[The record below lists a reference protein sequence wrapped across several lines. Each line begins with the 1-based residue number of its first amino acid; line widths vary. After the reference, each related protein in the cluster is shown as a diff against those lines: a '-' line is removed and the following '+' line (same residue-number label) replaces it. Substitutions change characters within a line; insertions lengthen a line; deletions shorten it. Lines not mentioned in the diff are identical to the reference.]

1 MRNFDLTYIIDDD
14 STFVFVLKKLL
25 KKIENF
31 NEIRNLVNGEE
42 AITILENHYSNEES
56 FPDIIFLDINMPML
70 DGWQFLEEIEQSNYH
85 QKCNIYIVSS
95 TIDIN
100 EIEKS
105 KNYASVKGFIPKPVL
120 ENTLKDILMI

>member
-1 MRNFDLTYIIDDD
+1 MRNFELTYIIDDD

-31 NEIRNLVNGEE
+31 NEIRNIVNGEE
-42 AITILENHYSNEES
+42 AVNVLENHHTNEEK

-70 DGWQFLEEIEQSNYH
+70 DGWQFLEEIEQSNYYE
-85 QKCNIYIVSS
+85 KCNIYIVSS

-105 KNYASVKGFIPKPVL
+105 KKFASVKGFIPKPVI

>member
-31 NEIRNLVNGEE
+31 NEIRNIVNGEE
-42 AITILENHYSNEES
+42 AVTVLENHYSNGET

-95 TIDIN
+95 TIDVN

-105 KNYASVKGFIPKPVL
+105 KNYASVKGFISKPVL
-120 ENTLKDILMI
+120 ENKLKDILMI

>member
-1 MRNFDLTYIIDDD
+1 MRNFELTYIIDDD

-31 NEIRNLVNGEE
+31 NEIRNIVNGEE
-42 AITILENHYSNEES
+42 AVTVLEKHHTNEEN

-70 DGWQFLEEIEQSNYH
+70 DGWQFLEEIEQSNYYE
-85 QKCNIYIVSS
+85 KCNIYIVSS
-95 TIDIN
+95 TIDVN

-105 KNYASVKGFIPKPVL
+105 KKFTSVKGFIPKPVI